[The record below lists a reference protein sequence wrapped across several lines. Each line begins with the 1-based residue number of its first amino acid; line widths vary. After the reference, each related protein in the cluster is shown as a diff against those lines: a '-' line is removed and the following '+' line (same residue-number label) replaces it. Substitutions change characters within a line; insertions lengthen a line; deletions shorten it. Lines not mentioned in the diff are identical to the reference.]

1 MRRLIIFL
9 IRLKFG
15 LKAYEKFKFSNQK
28 TDNWYYFT
36 RTGLTKYEAA
46 KQKFM
51 PSNVKF
57 NWLMD
62 DKCKIIRI
70 ERGEY

>member
-15 LKAYEKFKFSNQK
+15 LKKEECFRFSNQK
-28 TDNWYYFT
+28 TQNFYYFT
-36 RTGLTKYEAA
+36 SRNLMKWDCAA
-46 KQKFM
+46 KKYM

-62 DKCKIIRI
+62 DRCKIIRYM
-70 ERGEY
+70 RGER

>member
-15 LKAYEKFKFSNQK
+15 LRKNEPFKFSNQK
-28 TDNWYYFT
+28 TRNIYWFT
-36 RTGLTKYEAA
+36 DRCLMKWDYATLTYTE
-46 KQKFM
+46 
-51 PSNVKF
+51 SNVKF

-62 DKCKIIRI
+62 DRCTIIRYR
-70 ERGEY
+70 RGER

>member
-15 LKAYEKFKFSNQK
+15 LRKKEFFRFSNQK
-28 TDNWYYFT
+28 TNNYYYFT
-36 RTGLTKYEAA
+36 SRNLMKWDCATKAYV
-46 KQKFM
+46 

-62 DKCKIIRI
+62 DECEIIRV
-70 ERGEY
+70 ERDEW